1 VLITCGCPPIYLSE
15 EVFQI
20 ESKDL
25 DRLEKFLQVLDKRLK
40 SELIAAKFEKI
51 ASFQESIRQFEMMLM
66 RYPCKEL
73 IELKTAII
81 HAIETPTSQ
90 NVERIKELT
99 YRVET
104 MKNEEMKADLSKKL
118 IGLGMALI
126 AFPEPVMSNILGA
139 SLVTAGLVLKKKHS
153 SDARSTHL

>member
-1 VLITCGCPPIYLSE
+1 ME
-15 EVFQI
+15 AFQI

-25 DRLEKFLQVLDKRLK
+25 DRLEKFLQALDKKLK
-40 SELIAAKFEKI
+40 SELIGVKLEKI
-51 ASFQESIRQFEMMLM
+51 ACFQESIQQFETMLI

-73 IELKTAII
+73 MELKTAII

-99 YRVET
+99 YRVGM

-126 AFPEPVMSNILGA
+126 AFPEPVISNILGA
-139 SLVTAGLVLKKKHS
+139 SLVTAGLVLKKKHLN
-153 SDARSTHL
+153 DIRSTRL

>member
-1 VLITCGCPPIYLSE
+1 VLLTCRCLPIYLAE

-40 SELIAAKFEKI
+40 FESIGVKLEKV
-51 ASFQESIRQFEMMLM
+51 ARFQESIQQFETMLM

-73 IELKTAII
+73 TELKTAII

-90 NVERIKELT
+90 NIERINELA
-99 YRVET
+99 YRVGM

-126 AFPEPVMSNILGA
+126 AFPEPVLSNVLGA
-139 SLVTAGLVLKKKHS
+139 SLVTAGLILKKK
-153 SDARSTHL
+153 RRNNIR

>member
-1 VLITCGCPPIYLSE
+1 ME
-15 EVFQI
+15 AFQI

-25 DRLEKFLQVLDKRLK
+25 DRLEKFLQALDRRLK
-40 SELIAAKFEKI
+40 SELIGVKLEKM
-51 ASFQESIRQFEMMLM
+51 ACFQESLQQFEMMLI

-73 IELKTAII
+73 MELKIAII

-90 NVERIKELT
+90 NVERIKALT
-99 YRVET
+99 YRVGM

-153 SDARSTHL
+153 NDARSTRL

>member
-1 VLITCGCPPIYLSE
+1 ME
-15 EVFQI
+15 AFQI

-25 DRLEKFLQVLDKRLK
+25 DRLEKFLQALDKKLK
-40 SELIAAKFEKI
+40 SELIGVKLEKI
-51 ASFQESIRQFEMMLM
+51 ACFQESLQQFEMMLI

-73 IELKTAII
+73 MELKTAII

-99 YRVET
+99 YRVGM

-126 AFPEPVMSNILGA
+126 AFPEPVISNILGA
-139 SLVTAGLVLKKKHS
+139 SLVTAGLVLKKKHLN
-153 SDARSTHL
+153 DIRSTRL

>member
-1 VLITCGCPPIYLSE
+1 ME
-15 EVFQI
+15 AFQI

-25 DRLEKFLQVLDKRLK
+25 DRLEKFLQALDKKLK
-40 SELIAAKFEKI
+40 SELIGVKLEKI
-51 ASFQESIRQFEMMLM
+51 ACFQESLQQFEMMLI

-73 IELKTAII
+73 MELKTAII

-99 YRVET
+99 YRVGM

-153 SDARSTHL
+153 NDVQSTRL

>member
-1 VLITCGCPPIYLSE
+1 VE
-15 EVFQI
+15 AFQI

-25 DRLEKFLQVLDKRLK
+25 DRLEKFLQALDKKLK
-40 SELIAAKFEKI
+40 SELIGVKLEKI
-51 ASFQESIRQFEMMLM
+51 ACFQESLQQFEMMLI

-73 IELKTAII
+73 MELKTAII

-99 YRVET
+99 YRVGM

-153 SDARSTHL
+153 NDVQSTRL

>member
-1 VLITCGCPPIYLSE
+1 VE
-15 EVFQI
+15 AFQI

-25 DRLEKFLQVLDKRLK
+25 DRLEKFLQALDKKLK
-40 SELIAAKFEKI
+40 SELIGVKLEKI
-51 ASFQESIRQFEMMLM
+51 ACFQESLQQFEMMLI

-73 IELKTAII
+73 MELKTAII

-99 YRVET
+99 YRVGM

-126 AFPEPVMSNILGA
+126 AFPEPVISNILGA
-139 SLVTAGLVLKKKHS
+139 SLVTAGLVLKKKHLN
-153 SDARSTHL
+153 DIRSTRL